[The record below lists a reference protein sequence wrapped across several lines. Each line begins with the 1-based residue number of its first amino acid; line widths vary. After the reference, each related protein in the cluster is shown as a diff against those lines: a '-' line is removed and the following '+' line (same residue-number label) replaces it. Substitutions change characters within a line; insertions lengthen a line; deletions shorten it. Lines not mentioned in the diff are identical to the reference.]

1 MRDTPRPRPSPVHDM
16 SHRPQ
21 RRARFATLCK
31 DATARRRR
39 SSAPRWR
46 ARWRGLWRRRAL
58 VCRPPSN
65 RSVPLNA
72 PNAAITPD
80 CCDQER
86 DASVAAAEMRAATA
100 EAALSEARSAPAGD
114 PFLTSAKDLEVAVA
128 EAREAARA
136 EALAHLDE
144 AVEAAV
150 ARATEAGSVDARDSI
165 RALIDSSEEVA
176 ALGEGDEGGRI
187 CFSGLPDFAEEAA
200 AGEEG
205 GAVGAATAGVW
216 RLLPG
221 ESADAAVARLCVRGA
236 SLEARIASAVD
247 ARRRWGLREAELVL
261 RIETLDELFRRTE
274 TDEIAAWLPTSA
286 SQFRSLLQQV
296 GQEASQTYRD
306 WRPVVVQAARTLM
319 AVYR

>member
-1 MRDTPRPRPSPVHDM
+1 
-16 SHRPQ
+16 
-21 RRARFATLCK
+21 
-31 DATARRRR
+31 
-39 SSAPRWR
+39 
-46 ARWRGLWRRRAL
+46 
-58 VCRPPSN
+58 
-65 RSVPLNA
+65 
-72 PNAAITPD
+72 
-80 CCDQER
+80 
-86 DASVAAAEMRAATA
+86 MRAAAA

-114 PFLTSAKDLEVAVA
+114 PFLTSAKVLEVAVA
-128 EAREAARA
+128 EARAAARA

-165 RALIDSSEEVA
+165 RALTDSSEEVV

-187 CFSGLPDFAEEAA
+187 YFSGLPDFAEEAA
-200 AGEEG
+200 AGKEG
-205 GAVGAATAGVW
+205 GAAAAATAGVW

-306 WRPVVVQAARTLM
+306 WRPTVVQAARTLM